1 MGVEMCEF
9 DQKRVDFAEEIKREI
24 SSNIEIHNVDYRE
37 IELSKFQC
45 IFVNNAATD
54 HLGVED
60 YEILSSA
67 ILSGTDVFL
76 RYGWY
81 GKDNRIFDEL
91 DANNRIKRENYNEI
105 IRYSSK

>member
-1 MGVEMCEF
+1 MQIQNTIFYSKQWRWTNFM
-9 DQKRVDFAEEIKREI
+9 KLLI
-24 SSNIEIHNVDYRE
+24 SQLAKY
-37 IELSKFQC
+37 QC
-45 IFVNNAATD
+45 VFVNNAATD